1 MHTGSNAMARSIV
14 PTLCYRDVAAAIV
27 WLCDAFG
34 FEKRLVADGPDGSVR
49 YAELVFGDGMIMVG
63 PVEESAVGGLMTQP
77 EQVGG
82 AETQMCYLFVADAVA
97 HRTRAVAAG
106 AELVLDMDEDG
117 AGGGYS
123 CRDPEGHI
131 WNFGTYDPWR
141 HQPQQTRE
149 GSGFRRLLDGT
160 LRRLALSIG
169 FLAITF
175 AAAVVV
181 AWVLALAEPHALA
194 ASSAG
199 PVGEQVVTSAL
210 DPRAAS
216 ERELGDL
223 REQLRVERAA
233 RQAAESAAQAAEE
246 QRAHQLG
253 DRARLENRD
262 DAARRD
268 GAVEGIRRVVEE
280 VRRQLAAAEKSAQQA
295 RQQLDAE
302 RVARLQAEQI
312 DKEVREQLAKE
323 RSAREA
329 AERTN
334 RELREHMFREHRALA
349 HRHQL
354 PPPPPKPIVNFRW
367 Y

>member
-1 MHTGSNAMARSIV
+1 MHTGSNTMARSIV
-14 PTLCYRDVAAAIV
+14 PTLRYRDVAAAIA

-34 FEKRLVADGPDGSVR
+34 FEKRLVADGPDGSVS

-63 PVEESAVGGLMTQP
+63 PVEESAVGRLMTQP

-82 AETQMCYLFVADAVA
+82 AETQICYMFVEDAGA

-106 AELVLDMDEDG
+106 AELVLDMDEH
-117 AGGGYS
+117 GGGRGYS

-141 HQPQQTRE
+141 RKQTRR
-149 GSGFRRLLDGT
+149 GSGFRRALDGT

-181 AWVLALAEPHALA
+181 AWVLALAEPRALA
-194 ASSAG
+194 ASSAA
-199 PVGEQVVTSAL
+199 PAGEQLVTSAV
-210 DPRAAS
+210 DTRAAS

-223 REQLRVERAA
+223 REQLRAERAA
-233 RQAAESAAQAAEE
+233 RQAAESAARAAEE
-246 QRAHQLG
+246 QRVRQAG
-253 DRARLENRD
+253 DRARLENR
-262 DAARRD
+262 
-268 GAVEGIRRVVEE
+268 EVEE
-280 VRRQLAAAEKSAQQA
+280 ARTRQAAAEKSAQQA
-295 RQQLDAE
+295 HQQLDAE
-302 RVARLQAEQI
+302 RLARLQTEQTG
-312 DKEVREQLAKE
+312 KEVREQLAKE

-329 AERTN
+329 AERSN
-334 RELREHMFREHRALA
+334 WELREHMSREHRALA
-349 HRHQL
+349 HRRQL